1 MRRFAIEMTLIA
13 ECGDDER
20 SGRIERIL
28 VHKLNIENL
37 PIPVANTLLNGIYEI
52 SEEKQ

>member
-28 VHKLNIENL
+28 VHKL
-37 PIPVANTLLNGIYEI
+37 IPVSKSRKILSMTCWLV
-52 SEEKQ
+52 